1 MTPMPFV
8 YPVLTVLLLTPTLAS
23 AQAQAQEAILAGH
36 AVLPAKTFIAAPHD
50 APDSLRHSGKF
61 TTPSRVEKLESI
73 EGKSAKRPTG
83 VSLPF
88 NGQPLQGHSGIRHMD
103 DGSYWILTD
112 NGAGNK
118 ANSPDFMLYL
128 SQYQIDF
135 KTGQFHKKRTIFLHD
150 PDKKIP
156 FHITNEATTQ
166 RYLTGADLDP
176 ESFQIIGNRIW
187 IGEEFG
193 PYLIEADLNG
203 KIIQLYETQIDG
215 KTILSP
221 DHHTVRTPATPTE
234 AVSFQVK
241 RSKGYEGM
249 AASPDGKRLY
259 PMLEGPL
266 WDETSHTYEHA
277 DGKTYLRILS
287 FDTQQKKWAEET
299 WRYPLEHPDNAIG
312 DFNMVDAERAL
323 VIERDNGEGVAEYGC
338 KTAVDTRHCFH
349 NLPTF
354 KRVYL
359 IRFNQKN
366 VGNFVEKLGYI
377 DLLNIKDPNRISK
390 KPLSGGKFVFP
401 FFTIENVD
409 IVDSQHIIIGNDN
422 NLPFSSSRLPNQ
434 ADDNEMILL
443 NVSGLLNLGK

>member
-1 MTPMPFV
+1 MIRHT
-8 YPVLTVLLLTPTLAS
+8 LTYAALFSIFSPALAS
-23 AQAQAQEAILAGH
+23 PQAHEAILAGH
-36 AVLPAKTFIAAPHD
+36 AVLPARTFVGIPHD
-50 APDSLRHSGKF
+50 APESLRHSGKF
-61 TTPSRVEKLESI
+61 TTSSRVDKLESI
-73 EGKSAKRPTG
+73 EGKSDKRPTG
-83 VSLPF
+83 FFLPF
-88 NGQPLQGHSGIRHMD
+88 NGQPIQGHSGIQRMK

-112 NGAGNK
+112 NGAGSK
-118 ANSPDFMLYL
+118 ANSPDFMLHL
-128 SQYQIDF
+128 SQYRIDF
-135 KTGQFHKKRTIFLHD
+135 KSGKFHRKRTVFLHD

-156 FHITNEATTQ
+156 FHITNEATSS

-203 KIIQLYETQIDG
+203 KIINLYETQLNSQ
-215 KTILSP
+215 TIMSP
-221 DHHTVRTPATPTE
+221 DHYSMRTSAAPTDKI
-234 AVSFQVK
+234 AFQVK

-249 AASPDGKRLY
+249 AASADGKRLY

-266 WDETSHTYEHA
+266 WDGSDNAYEHA

-287 FDTQQKKWAEET
+287 FDTEQKKWTNET
-299 WRYPLEHPDNAIG
+299 WRYPLEHPDHAIG
-312 DFNMVDAERAL
+312 DFNMIDDERAL
-323 VIERDNGEGVAEYGC
+323 VIERDNGEGIAEHACQSQTG
-338 KTAVDTRHCFH
+338 TARCFN

-359 IRFNQKN
+359 IRLNQKN
-366 VGNFVEKLGYI
+366 VGGFVEKLGYI
-377 DLLNIKDPNRISK
+377 DLLNIQDPNRISR
-390 KPLSGGKFVFP
+390 KPLSEGRFVFP

-409 IVDSQHIIIGNDN
+409 MADSQHIIVGNDN

-443 NVSGLLNLGK
+443 KVAGFLNLGK